1 MFDPSRRTG
10 ELAGSLAAA
19 RSLAFAIAAALV
31 LVQTAP
37 AMADESGSTVHVRT
51 DAAEGAL
58 DSTDGQLLY
67 QVPGREVEYPEPEAA
82 PAAGELITTF
92 ALAYVG
98 YPYVAGGNSPYGF
111 DCSGFTQFV
120 VLNVLGVDIGHGID
134 GQPSMGWWVDYGAWA
149 PGDIVFF
156 QNTYRAGLSHAGIYI
171 GDGLFVHAE
180 NEGTGVTISS
190 MYSSYYGPRYWGAI
204 RVG

>member
-1 MFDPSRRTG
+1 MS
-10 ELAGSLAAA
+10 ELAGSLTAL
-19 RSLAFAIAAALV
+19 RSLAIACAAALFFAQAGSV
-31 LVQTAP
+31 L
-37 AMADESGSTVHVRT
+37 ADEPGATVHVRA
-51 DAAEGAL
+51 DAGSESAARPA
-58 DSTDGQLLY
+58 DSGDGQPLY
-67 QVPGREVEYPEPEAA
+67 KVEGRDVDYPEPEPA
-82 PAAGELITTF
+82 PAVGELITNF

-98 YPYVAGGNSPYGF
+98 YPYVAGGNSPTGF

-120 VLNVLGVDIGHGID
+120 VLNVLGIDIGHGID

-156 QNTYRAGLSHAGIYI
+156 QNTYRAGLSHTGIYI

-180 NEGTGVTISS
+180 NEGSGVTVSS
-190 MYSSYYGPRYWGAI
+190 MYSSYYGSRYYGAI